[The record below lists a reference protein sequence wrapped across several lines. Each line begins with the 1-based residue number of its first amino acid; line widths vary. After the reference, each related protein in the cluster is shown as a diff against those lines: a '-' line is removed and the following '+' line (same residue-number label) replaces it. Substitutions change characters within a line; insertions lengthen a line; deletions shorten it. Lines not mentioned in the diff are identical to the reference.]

1 MLLTKS
7 SKYAIRA
14 VLYLASNCEP
24 GKRFGVKKVAQDL
37 QLPEAFLGKLMQT
50 LVRSKIIASIKG
62 PNGGFYIEA
71 NALSLPLVSI
81 IESIDGTESF
91 HSCGMGL
98 SECNDDKPCPIHND
112 YGPLRDGFLKVIS
125 DKTIGDFK
133 EDIKAGR
140 SFVIL

>member
-14 VLYLASNCEP
+14 VLYLASKCEP
-24 GKRFGVKKVAQDL
+24 GKRYGVKIVAEEL

-50 LVRSKIIASIKG
+50 LVRSKIIASVKG
-62 PNGGFYIEA
+62 PNGGFFIESA
-71 NALSLPLVSI
+71 SLKLPLISI
-81 IESIDGTESF
+81 IEAIDGTETF

-98 SECNDDKPCPIHND
+98 KECNDEKPCPIHND
-112 YGPLRDGFLKVIS
+112 YGPLRDGFLKIIS
-125 DKTIGDFK
+125 DKTIGEFK

>member
-14 VLYLASNCEP
+14 VLYLASKCEP
-24 GKRFGVKKVAQDL
+24 GKRYGVKKVAEDL
-37 QLPEAFLGKLMQT
+37 QLPEAFLGKLMQI

-62 PNGGFYIEA
+62 PNGGFFIEPA
-71 NALSLPLVSI
+71 SFKLPLISI
-81 IESIDGTESF
+81 IEAIDGTETF

-98 SECNDDKPCPIHND
+98 KECNDEKPCPIHNE

-133 EDIKAGR
+133 DDIKAGR